1 MWFTHYSQLNLL
13 KGASESEAP
22 TTLTAQDLVNVAN
35 AVWDEVL
42 DDGVE
47 AREMMKVISSVLV
60 GKVLGLPN
68 GPQFLSIGG
77 TKVRVSADTDKF
89 GNRTRVTFDYT

>member
-1 MWFTHYSQLNLL
+1 VRFTHYSQLNLL

-60 GKVLGLPN
+60 GKVSGLPN